1 MRFEEAAR
9 VWYEGKCLGWSGG
22 SRAKYVAVLR
32 MRLLPAFGDADLR
45 EIGTEEVRA
54 FADGLSG
61 FSPSTRGFALSALSR
76 ILKFALDPE
85 AFAALRLPKSGAF
98 RKGRARALSTA
109 ELSAVILALS
119 GNENPRYENSAHGLL
134 LMALTGLR
142 LGELCALRVSDVDLA
157 RGLVRI
163 RATRERLP
171 CGEPSPS
178 RTELRLCPTK
188 TASGAREI
196 PIPKRSLGWLRKM
209 SRENPPGA
217 FLVKRDPRTLQ
228 NHFKHFL
235 KMAGVADAHV
245 HTLRHT
251 FATHAI
257 ASGADPKT
265 LSSILGHASTHTTL
279 DLYVHPTFESK
290 RLLQEA
296 FLKFVSRRG
305 RRGEGHRRN
314 FRDCGGFSDWGGRG
328 LPFG

>member
-1 MRFEEAAR
+1 
-9 VWYEGKCLGWSGG
+9 
-22 SRAKYVAVLR
+22 
-32 MRLLPAFGDADLR
+32 
-45 EIGTEEVRA
+45 
-54 FADGLSG
+54 
-61 FSPSTRGFALSALSR
+61 
-76 ILKFALDPE
+76 
-85 AFAALRLPKSGAF
+85 
-98 RKGRARALSTA
+98 
-109 ELSAVILALS
+109 
-119 GNENPRYENSAHGLL
+119 
-134 LMALTGLR
+134 
-142 LGELCALRVSDVDLA
+142 
-157 RGLVRI
+157 
-163 RATRERLP
+163 
-171 CGEPSPS
+171 
-178 RTELRLCPTK
+178 
-188 TASGAREI
+188 
-196 PIPKRSLGWLRKM
+196 M